1 MREVGSGLLMAF
13 RRWPRMIPLGGM
25 IAVGCAVLSLGLG
38 GVFSQVPWLRGVRQ
52 LSERQ
57 AVTFA
62 AYYPHGP
69 TSVVGE
75 DAVQYLL
82 EMIDRREAYAA
93 VVHNMRIVD
102 PSFAGGHQTMVLFGD
117 VASDFFPELQPAEP
131 TPLPFALRG
140 AKLAGQNIDS
150 LNLDGESIPV
160 VRALLAG
167 ATFFD
172 VKAGVFS
179 LDERIVIRAPARM
192 LRLLLPIE
200 RDEAFSRAVMLA
212 PADAAVD
219 AYVSRGARGG
229 LFLVPHDVAAGR
241 EQMVR
246 ESLMAFVM
254 YIVAMLGF
262 LALVLTAFLSFAR
275 LTIRQE
281 MAGFRIQAAS
291 GAAVVRIGLK
301 IGSFVAAVVLFLP
314 VALLSSLVL
323 VGGAIA
329 AGAVWVPGVPWVLLA
344 LVLVY
349 VCMCSVLVRDVLV
362 QSRIVGSA

>member
-1 MREVGSGLLMAF
+1 ML
-13 RRWPRMIPLGGM
+13 
-25 IAVGCAVLSLGLG
+25 
-38 GVFSQVPWLRGVRQ
+38 
-52 LSERQ
+52 
-57 AVTFA
+57 
-62 AYYPHGP
+62 
-69 TSVVGE
+69 
-75 DAVQYLL
+75 
-82 EMIDRREAYAA
+82 
-93 VVHNMRIVD
+93 
-102 PSFAGGHQTMVLFGD
+102 LFGD

-160 VRALLAG
+160 VRRLLAG

-262 LALVLTAFLSFAR
+262 LALVLTAFLSSAR

-323 VGGAIA
+323 GARPRLCMHVLCVGARCACAKSDRRIGVRGRSAPLTPDPGATGASAA
-329 AGAVWVPGVPWVLLA
+329 AGCWRSPPATRPHRPRWPA
-344 LVLVY
+344 T
-349 VCMCSVLVRDVLV
+349 
-362 QSRIVGSA
+362 A